1 MYNEYLKSF
10 QKYLLLDKRNSPNT
24 IDAYLRDVSK
34 LINYFNGINKS
45 FISANLYDL
54 EQFVSF
60 LSELG
65 LESSTLA
72 RIISGIR
79 AFYKFLQEE
88 EIIED
93 NPAEQLDT
101 PKITRKLPEILSI
114 EEIEQIL
121 SVIDLSKFE
130 GHRNKAIIEVL
141 YGCGLRVSELINL
154 KMMDYF
160 ADESILRIIG
170 KGDKERYV
178 PIGSKAKNALYYYI
192 EYSRPHYPMVTQYQ
206 QYIFL
211 NRRGKKLTRE
221 MIFIIVK
228 DYTAKAGI
236 QKNVHPHTFRHSFA
250 THLVENGADLFAV
263 QEMLGHSS
271 ITTTEIY
278 THVSMSYLRDVIDN
292 FHPRNKN

>member
-1 MYNEYLKSF
+1 
-10 QKYLLLDKRNSPNT
+10 NSPNT

-34 LINYFNGINKS
+34 LINYFSGINKS
-45 FISANLYDL
+45 FISANLDDL

-101 PKITRKLPEILSI
+101 PKLTRKLPEILSI

-154 KMMDYF
+154 KIMDYF
-160 ADESILRIIG
+160 IDESILRVIG

-192 EYSRPHYPMVTQYQ
+192 EYSRPHYPMITQYQ

-211 NRRGKKLTRE
+211 NRRGRKLTRE

-228 DYTAKAGI
+228 DCAAKAGI

>member
-1 MYNEYLKSF
+1 MENEYLKGF
-10 QKYLLLDKRNSPNT
+10 HRYLLLDKHNSNNT

-34 LINYFNGINKS
+34 LINYFKDIDKS
-45 FISANLYDL
+45 FISANLQDL

-88 EIIED
+88 EIIEE

-114 EEIEQIL
+114 DEIEQIL
-121 SVIDLSKFE
+121 STIDLSKFE

-154 KMMDYF
+154 KIMDYF
-160 ADESILRIIG
+160 SDESILRVIG

-192 EYSRPHYPMVTQYQ
+192 EYSRPHYPMITKYQ
-206 QYIFL
+206 PYIFL

-228 DYTAKAGI
+228 DCAAKAGI

>member
-1 MYNEYLKSF
+1 MNNEYLKSF
-10 QKYLLLDKRNSPNT
+10 RKYLLLDKRNSPNT

-228 DYTAKAGI
+228 DCAAKAGI

>member
-24 IDAYLRDVSK
+24 IDAYLRDARK
-34 LINYFNGINKS
+34 LINYFSGINKS

-65 LESSTLA
+65 MESSTLA

-101 PKITRKLPEILSI
+101 PKIIRKLPEILSI

-160 ADESILRIIG
+160 TDESILRVIG
-170 KGDKERYV
+170 KGDKERYI

-192 EYSRPHYPMVTQYQ
+192 EYSRPHYPMITQYQ

-228 DYTAKAGI
+228 DYAAKAGI

>member
-1 MYNEYLKSF
+1 ML
-10 QKYLLLDKRNSPNT
+10 
-24 IDAYLRDVSK
+24 VS
-34 LINYFNGINKS
+34 LINYFSGINKS
-45 FISANLYDL
+45 FISANLDDL

-101 PKITRKLPEILSI
+101 PKLTRKLPEILSI

-154 KMMDYF
+154 KIMDYF
-160 ADESILRIIG
+160 TDESILRVIG

-192 EYSRPHYPMVTQYQ
+192 EYSRPHYPMITQYQ

-211 NRRGKKLTRE
+211 NRRGRKLTRE

-228 DYTAKAGI
+228 DCAAKAGI
-236 QKNVHPHTFRHSFA
+236 QKNVLQHTFRHSFA
-250 THLVENGADLFAV
+250 THLVEMV
-263 QEMLGHSS
+263 QIFCSS
-271 ITTTEIY
+271 GNARTFIY
-278 THVSMSYLRDVIDN
+278 HNY
-292 FHPRNKN
+292 

>member
-24 IDAYLRDVSK
+24 IDAYLRDASK
-34 LINYFNGINKS
+34 LINYFSGINKS

-101 PKITRKLPEILSI
+101 PKLTRKLPEILSI

>member
-1 MYNEYLKSF
+1 MDNVYLKSF
-10 QKYLLLDKRNSPNT
+10 HKYLLLDRRNSPNT

-34 LINYFNGINKS
+34 LINYFSGINKS
-45 FISANLYDL
+45 FISANLDDL

-88 EIIED
+88 EIIAD

-101 PKITRKLPEILSI
+101 PKLTRKLPEILSI

-154 KMMDYF
+154 KIMDYF
-160 ADESILRIIG
+160 IDESILRVIG

-192 EYSRPHYPMVTQYQ
+192 EYSRPHYPMITQYQ

-211 NRRGKKLTRE
+211 NRRGRKLTRE

-228 DYTAKAGI
+228 DCAAKAGI

>member
-24 IDAYLRDVSK
+24 IDAYLRDASK
-34 LINYFNGINKS
+34 LINYFSGINKS

>member
-24 IDAYLRDVSK
+24 IDAYLRDASK
-34 LINYFNGINKS
+34 LINYFSGINKS

-101 PKITRKLPEILSI
+101 PKLTRKLPEILSI

-160 ADESILRIIG
+160 ADESILRVIG

>member
-1 MYNEYLKSF
+1 
-10 QKYLLLDKRNSPNT
+10 
-24 IDAYLRDVSK
+24 
-34 LINYFNGINKS
+34 
-45 FISANLYDL
+45 
-54 EQFVSF
+54 
-60 LSELG
+60 

>member
-24 IDAYLRDVSK
+24 IDAYLRDASK
-34 LINYFNGINKS
+34 LINYFSGINKS

-65 LESSTLA
+65 MESSTLA

-101 PKITRKLPEILSI
+101 PKIIRKLPEILSI

-160 ADESILRIIG
+160 TDESILRVIG
-170 KGDKERYV
+170 KGDKERYI

-192 EYSRPHYPMVTQYQ
+192 EYSRPHYPMITQYQ

-228 DYTAKAGI
+228 DYAAKAGI

>member
-1 MYNEYLKSF
+1 
-10 QKYLLLDKRNSPNT
+10 NSPNT

-34 LINYFNGINKS
+34 LINYFSGINKS
-45 FISANLYDL
+45 FISANLDDL

-101 PKITRKLPEILSI
+101 PKLTRKLPEILSI

-154 KMMDYF
+154 KIMDYF
-160 ADESILRIIG
+160 TDESILRVIG

-192 EYSRPHYPMVTQYQ
+192 EYSRPHYPMITQYQ

-211 NRRGKKLTRE
+211 NRRGRKLTRE

-228 DYTAKAGI
+228 DCAAKAGI

>member
-1 MYNEYLKSF
+1 MDNEYLKNF
-10 QKYLLLDKRNSPNT
+10 HKYLLLDRRNSPNT

-34 LINYFNGINKS
+34 LINYFSGINKS
-45 FISANLYDL
+45 FISANLDDL

-101 PKITRKLPEILSI
+101 PKLTRKLPEILSI

-154 KMMDYF
+154 KIMDYF
-160 ADESILRIIG
+160 TDESILRVIG

-192 EYSRPHYPMVTQYQ
+192 EYSRPHYPMITQYQ

-211 NRRGKKLTRE
+211 NRRGRKLTRE

-228 DYTAKAGI
+228 DCAAKAGI

>member
-1 MYNEYLKSF
+1 MNNEYLKSF
-10 QKYLLLDKRNSPNT
+10 RKYLLLDKRNSPNT

-93 NPAEQLDT
+93 NPPEQLDT

>member
-24 IDAYLRDVSK
+24 IDAYLRDARK
-34 LINYFNGINKS
+34 LINYFSGINKS
-45 FISANLYDL
+45 FISAKLDDL

-65 LESSTLA
+65 LESSTLS

-160 ADESILRIIG
+160 TDESILRVIG
-170 KGDKERYV
+170 KGDKERYI

-192 EYSRPHYPMVTQYQ
+192 EYSRPHYPMITQYQ

-228 DYTAKAGI
+228 DYAAKAGI

>member
-1 MYNEYLKSF
+1 MNNEYLKSF
-10 QKYLLLDKRNSPNT
+10 RKYLLLDKRNSPNT

-45 FISANLYDL
+45 FISAKLDDL

>member
-1 MYNEYLKSF
+1 MNNEYLKSF
-10 QKYLLLDKRNSPNT
+10 RKYLLLDKRNSPNT

-101 PKITRKLPEILSI
+101 PKLTRKLPEILSI

-228 DYTAKAGI
+228 DCAAKAGI

>member
-24 IDAYLRDVSK
+24 IDAYLRDASK
-34 LINYFNGINKS
+34 LINYFSGINKS

-121 SVIDLSKFE
+121 AVIDLSKFE

>member
-24 IDAYLRDVSK
+24 IDAYLRDARK
-34 LINYFNGINKS
+34 LINYFSGINKS

-65 LESSTLA
+65 MESSTLA

-121 SVIDLSKFE
+121 SAIDLSKFE

-192 EYSRPHYPMVTQYQ
+192 EYSRPHYPMITQYQ

-211 NRRGKKLTRE
+211 NRRGRKLTRE

-228 DYTAKAGI
+228 DYAAKAGI

>member
-1 MYNEYLKSF
+1 MNNEYLKSF
-10 QKYLLLDKRNSPNT
+10 HKYLLLDKRNSPNT
-24 IDAYLRDVSK
+24 IDAYLGDVNK
-34 LINYFNGINKS
+34 LINYFSGINKS
-45 FISANLYDL
+45 FISAKLDDL

-101 PKITRKLPEILSI
+101 PKLTRKLPEILSI

-121 SVIDLSKFE
+121 SVIDLSMFE

-160 ADESILRIIG
+160 ADESILRVIG

-178 PIGSKAKNALYYYI
+178 PIGSKAKNALHYYI
-192 EYSRPHYPMVTQYQ
+192 EYSRPHYPMITQYQ

-228 DYTAKAGI
+228 DYAAKAGI

>member
-24 IDAYLRDVSK
+24 IDAYLRDARK
-34 LINYFNGINKS
+34 LINYFSGSNKS
-45 FISANLYDL
+45 FISANLSDL

-65 LESSTLA
+65 MESSTLA

-79 AFYKFLQEE
+79 AFYNFLQEE
-88 EIIED
+88 EIIAD
-93 NPAEQLDT
+93 NPTEQLDT

-160 ADESILRIIG
+160 TDESILRVIG
-170 KGDKERYV
+170 KGDKERYI

-192 EYSRPHYPMVTQYQ
+192 EYSRPHYPMITQYQ

-228 DYTAKAGI
+228 DYAAKAGI

>member
-1 MYNEYLKSF
+1 MNNEYLKSF
-10 QKYLLLDKRNSPNT
+10 RKYLLLDKRNSPNT

>member
-1 MYNEYLKSF
+1 MDNEYLKSF
-10 QKYLLLDKRNSPNT
+10 HKYLLLDKRNSPNT

-34 LINYFNGINKS
+34 LINYFSDINKS

-79 AFYKFLQEE
+79 AFYRFLQEE
-88 EIIED
+88 EIIEE

-154 KMMDYF
+154 KIMDYF
-160 ADESILRIIG
+160 ADESILRVIG

-192 EYSRPHYPMVTQYQ
+192 EYNRPHYPMITQYQ

-211 NRRGKKLTRE
+211 NRRGKQLTRE

-228 DYTAKAGI
+228 DCAAKAGI

>member
-24 IDAYLRDVSK
+24 IDAYLRDASK
-34 LINYFNGINKS
+34 LINYFSGINKS
-45 FISANLYDL
+45 FISANLSDL

-65 LESSTLA
+65 MESSTLA

-160 ADESILRIIG
+160 TDESILRVIG
-170 KGDKERYV
+170 KGDKERYI

-192 EYSRPHYPMVTQYQ
+192 EYSRPHYPMITQYQ

-228 DYTAKAGI
+228 DYAAKAGI

>member
-1 MYNEYLKSF
+1 MDNEYLKNF
-10 QKYLLLDKRNSPNT
+10 HKYLLLDRRNSPNT

-34 LINYFNGINKS
+34 LINYFSGINKS
-45 FISANLYDL
+45 FISANLDDL

-101 PKITRKLPEILSI
+101 PKLTRKLPEILSI

-154 KMMDYF
+154 KIMDYF
-160 ADESILRIIG
+160 TDESILRVIG

-192 EYSRPHYPMVTQYQ
+192 EYSRPHYPMITQYQ

-211 NRRGKKLTRE
+211 NRRGRKLTRE

-228 DYTAKAGI
+228 DYAAKAGI